1 MKKFELRKILVE
13 AMDWQRNLTERQRG
27 EITLAQAQEEK
38 LNEIVEKYN
47 L

>member
-1 MKKFELRKILVE
+1 MKKSELRKILVE
-13 AMDWQRNLTERQRG
+13 AMNWERNLTERQRG

-38 LNEIVEKYN
+38 LNEIIEKHN